1 MRYRPL
7 IAGAAALALTL
18 SLSACGDDDGDDTS
32 SDTTEAEAETEDTAA
47 TDETEA
53 ETEDTEAEGE
63 EAEAGAAVDLT
74 SLLVTPEDVGE
85 GFVEA
90 EYETSTEPGPCGT
103 SIDEEYPSDDIA
115 GTVLAEEELQLFL
128 QHEVRSYADEGTAA
142 ETLAASQDALSCE
155 TDTTE
160 PGLTLSAPT
169 DVSEAVGTDA
179 YAIEVTSEADG
190 TEGAIVV
197 AQVANVLSVFQFV
210 GPAGVEEGPDP
221 VAIVTANVEAIQA
234 AIG

>member
-7 IAGAAALALTL
+7 IAGAAALAQTL

-47 TDETEA
+47 TDDTEA
-53 ETEDTEAEGE
+53 ETDDTEAEGE
-63 EAEAGAAVDLT
+63 TEGEEAADLT
-74 SLLVTPEDVGE
+74 GLLVTPEDVGE

-103 SIDEEYPSDDIA
+103 SIDDEYPSDDVA

-128 QHEVRSYADEGTAA
+128 QHEVRSYADDGTAA
-142 ETLAASQDALSCE
+142 ETFAASQDALSCE
-155 TDTTE
+155 ADTTE
-160 PGLTLSAPT
+160 PGLTLSAPA
-169 DVSEAVGTDA
+169 DVSDAVGTDA
-179 YAIEVTSEADG
+179 YAIEVTSEEDG

-197 AQVANVLSVFQFV
+197 AHVANVLSVFQFV
-210 GPAGVEEGPDP
+210 GPAGGEEGPDP
-221 VAIVTANVEAIQA
+221 VAIVAANVEAIQA